1 MAATSPSFKLVP
13 MDDDVLSGP
22 PSVLGMKM
30 LSDDWL
36 RQVCPSNYTQKGK
49 ACVIYGLQIRSVQW
63 SRCVEANSKWARHP
77 SFFQVLPNSQGPP
90 ITVAGFFGIC

>member
-1 MAATSPSFKLVP
+1 MAAASPSFKLVP
-13 MDDDVLSGP
+13 MDDDILSGP

-49 ACVIYGLQIRSVQW
+49 ACVIYGLADTQ
-63 SRCVEANSKWARHP
+63 C
-77 SFFQVLPNSQGPP
+77 
-90 ITVAGFFGIC
+90 TVVKM

>member
-1 MAATSPSFKLVP
+1 MAAASPSFKLVP

-63 SRCVEANSKWARHP
+63 SRCEEATLSGLGTRV
-77 SFFQVLPNSQGPP
+77 FFRSSQTPK
-90 ITVAGFFGIC
+90 CHQ